1 MEKPYQYTII
11 CQKTGQILETNLAPT
26 LRELQTYEPTANPNN
41 MLVLKQTKVCYIDT
55 RYQAKLRLYNYLM
68 RKNETKEVLKE
79 YEPYA
84 NTEIGKSIPILPF

>member
-11 CQKTGQILETNLAPT
+11 YQKTGQKWETNLAPT
-26 LRELQTYEPTANPNN
+26 LRELQTYEPTESPDVF
-41 MLVLKQTKVCYIDT
+41 VLKQTKVCYIDT
-55 RYQAKLRLYNYLM
+55 RYQARLRLYNYLM
-68 RKNETKEVLKE
+68 RKNKTQEALKE